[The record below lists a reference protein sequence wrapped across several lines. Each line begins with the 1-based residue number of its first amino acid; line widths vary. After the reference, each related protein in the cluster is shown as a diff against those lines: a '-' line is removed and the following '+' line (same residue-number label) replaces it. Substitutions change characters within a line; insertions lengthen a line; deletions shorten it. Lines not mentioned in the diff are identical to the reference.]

1 MGSPVE
7 IVKRSSAQATDLPD
21 VHSSAFADL
30 FDRCGDT
37 RLVLLGEASQ
47 RCQVVVSRCRG

>member
-30 FDRCGDT
+30 FDRYGDT